1 MIPTTDI
8 GYGWRPEREIVM
20 QASVYE
26 KVGIASLVMMT
37 SVFLSRV
44 IGLLRE
50 MAIAWRV
57 GAGAEVDAYQIAF
70 VLPEILN
77 HVVASGFL
85 SVTFIPLFTR
95 RLIRQGEAEAGRVFS
110 NLLCIF
116 GAVASLGV
124 AVAMIFAPRLVGWAA
139 PGLEDPEAMA
149 AAVRMTRIILPA
161 QVFFFAGGL
170 LMAVQFAREHFLMPA
185 LAPLVYNLGIIA
197 GGLLLG
203 PWLGIEG
210 FAWGVLAGAFG
221 GNLLLQWAGARRL
234 GLRFRPA
241 WEWRHPDVRAYL
253 RLTLPLMVGLT
264 MAFSTEFFFRFFGS
278 YLPAGSIAVL
288 NFSLRVML
296 ILVGIFGQAVGAAS
310 YPFMARL
317 ADEGRLDEL
326 NRLMNRTLRY
336 LALLIPVSVLL
347 MVLSPEVVRLLF
359 ERGRFDPQAT
369 RLTADTL
376 VWFLAGAVGF
386 AAYTVV
392 VRGYYAMRNTLF
404 PAVFGTV
411 AVLASLPLYPLGI
424 LLMGVEGVALA
435 ISFSGILQVVLLYI
449 LWGRRSRDAGQ
460 GGVIGFYLKM
470 VLLGAA
476 LAPMLAAV
484 RWLALG
490 AVDPSGP
497 AGSLAVLVAVGGV
510 FAGLMLLAGYGL
522 KIGEINELRRRVLR
536 SSHFS
541 R

>member
-1 MIPTTDI
+1 
-8 GYGWRPEREIVM
+8 M
-20 QASVYE
+20 QASIYK

-50 MAIAWRV
+50 MTIAWRA

-70 VLPEILN
+70 ILPEILN

-95 RLIRQGEAEAGRVFS
+95 RLLRQGEAEASRVFS

-116 GAVASLGV
+116 GGLTALAVGV
-124 AVAMIFAPRLVGWAA
+124 AMMFSPRLVAWAA
-139 PGLEDPEAMA
+139 PGLENPEALA

-161 QVFFFAGGL
+161 QLFFFAGGL
-170 LMAVQFAREHFLMPA
+170 LMAVQFARERFFLPA
-185 LAPLVYNLGIIA
+185 LAPLIYNLGIIA

-221 GNLLLQWAGARRL
+221 GNFLLQWAGARRL
-234 GLRFRPA
+234 GLRFRPV

-264 MAFSTEFFFRFFGS
+264 MSFSTEFFFRFFGS

-317 ADEGRLDEL
+317 AEEGRLDEV

-347 MVLSPEVVRLLF
+347 MVLSPEVVRILF

-369 RLTADTL
+369 RVTADVL

-392 VRGYYAMRNTLF
+392 VRGYYATRDTLF

-411 AVLASLPLYPLGI
+411 AVLAGLPLYPLGI
-424 LLMGVEGVALA
+424 LWMGVEGVALA
-435 ISFSGILQVVLLYI
+435 ISFSGLLQVVLLYI
-449 LWGRRSRDAGQ
+449 LWGRRSRNAGQ
-460 GGVIGFYLKM
+460 GGVLRFYFKM
-470 VLLGAA
+470 LLLGAA
-476 LAPMLAAV
+476 LAPLLAAV
-484 RWLALG
+484 RRLALE
-490 AVDPSGP
+490 ALDPAGL
-497 AGSLAVLVAVGGV
+497 AGSLVISVLVGAVFTAV
-510 FAGLMLLAGYGL
+510 MLAAGYGL
-522 KIGEINELRRRVLR
+522 KIGEISEMAERVLR
-536 SSHFS
+536 ALAL
-541 R
+541 RR

>member
-1 MIPTTDI
+1 MSA
-8 GYGWRPEREIVM
+8 M
-20 QASVYE
+20 QASVYR
-26 KVGIASLVMMT
+26 KVGIASLVMMA

-50 MAIAWRV
+50 MTIAWRA
-57 GAGAEVDAYQIAF
+57 GAGPEVDAYQIAF
-70 VLPEILN
+70 ILPEILN
-77 HVVASGFL
+77 HVAATGFL

-95 RLIRQGEAEAGRVFS
+95 RRIQQGEAEAGRVFS
-110 NLLCIF
+110 ILLCVF
-116 GAVASLGV
+116 GSAASAGV
-124 AVAMIFAPRLVGWAA
+124 GIAMVFAPQLVAWAA

-161 QVFFFAGGL
+161 QIFFFAGGL
-170 LMAVQFAREHFLMPA
+170 LMAVQFAREHFFLPA
-185 LAPLVYNLGIIA
+185 LAPLIYNLGIIA

-221 GNLLLQWAGARRL
+221 GNLLLQWVGARRL

-264 MAFSTEFFFRFFGS
+264 MTFSTEFFFRFFGS
-278 YLPAGSIAVL
+278 YLPGGSIAVL
-288 NFSLRVML
+288 NFSLRVMF
-296 ILVGIFGQAVGAAS
+296 ILVGIFGQAVGTAS

-317 ADEGRLDEL
+317 AEEGRLDEL

-336 LALLIPVSVLL
+336 LALLIPAAVLL
-347 MVLSPEVVRLLF
+347 MVLSPEVVRVLF
-359 ERGRFDPQAT
+359 ERGRFDPAAT
-369 RLTADTL
+369 RVTADVL

-392 VRGYYAMRNTLF
+392 VRGYYATRNTLF

-424 LLMGVEGVALA
+424 VLLGVEGVALA
-435 ISFSGILQVVLLYI
+435 ISFSGLLQVAVLFI
-449 LWGRRSRDAGQ
+449 LWGRRSRNAGQ
-460 GGVIGFYLKM
+460 GDVIRFYLKM
-470 VLLGAA
+470 TLLSLA
-476 LAPMLAAV
+476 LAPLLAAV
-484 RWLALG
+484 RKLALE
-490 AVDPSGP
+490 AVDASGLT
-497 AGSLAVLVAVGGV
+497 GSLTISVLVGAA
-510 FAGLMLLAGYGL
+510 FAALMLLAGYGL
-522 KIGEINELRRRVLR
+522 KIGEITELTERALR
-536 SSHFS
+536 LLKLK